1 MPGVHVTEPSGP
13 SFREQFD
20 GQPVVP
26 AALGKFILV
35 ELANVAVSLL
45 GPVYCE
51 NSSVRNLL
59 EYGTAVATLKG
70 TVSIRLQ
77 ARVKANT
84 SDNIATT
91 DMQSG

>member
-1 MPGVHVTEPSGP
+1 M
-13 SFREQFD
+13 QFD

-26 AALGKFILV
+26 AALGKLILV
-35 ELANVAVSLL
+35 ELAKVAVSLS
-45 GPVYCE
+45 GPVYCK
-51 NSSVRNLL
+51 NISVRDLL

-77 ARVKANT
+77 AKVKAIK